1 MVGLLLGPEF
11 KLGLTIDKISRAADE
26 CRVLAREKKGGGGGG
41 GGGGRKCMCYARGT
55 LGVSGDI
62 LSQENAL
69 RSLLVHSCSSSCHAP
84 PPNCSIE
91 LLHEP
96 LHGVDRA
103 EMSREYEGLGGTPK
117 QCLSSS
123 TSSLEICFKPSS
135 KTNGG

>member
-1 MVGLLLGPEF
+1 MQGSSP
-11 KLGLTIDKISRAADE
+11 
-26 CRVLAREKKGGGGGG
+26 EKKGWGWGG

-69 RSLLVHSCSSSCHAP
+69 RSLLVHSCSSSCHTP

-103 EMSREYEGLGGTPK
+103 EMSREYEGLGGDSQTMSVLQHLFSRDLFQAK
-117 QCLSSS
+117 QQNKWWLNSSFRR
-123 TSSLEICFKPSS
+123 EKP
-135 KTNGG
+135 GP